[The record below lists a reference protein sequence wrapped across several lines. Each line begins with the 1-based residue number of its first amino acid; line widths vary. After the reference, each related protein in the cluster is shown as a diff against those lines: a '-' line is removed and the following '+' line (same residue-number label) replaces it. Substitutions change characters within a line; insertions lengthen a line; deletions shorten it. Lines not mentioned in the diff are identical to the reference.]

1 MRKQW
6 KKFDSISDQCYSSV
20 VRGTPRLDKW
30 SRGFDLLVKIIEDG
44 RSEEPGF
51 ARELYLLDVDTDY
64 AHDVYGWLMDY
75 MDELASHGM
84 YEELED
90 VCRKL
95 LQLFAWEEEFPSELN
110 FHLAYALEGQE
121 KNEEALEFCEEWQ
134 KNEANSPIADAALIH
149 AKIAVEDLSGAEEI
163 MQRYMTG
170 EGSYNINNEELYMAA
185 KRLYRENGDKKA
197 ARKVQKAWRSTKHH
211 YSNLF

>member
-95 LQLFAWEEEFPSELN
+95 LHLFAWEEEFPSELN

-163 MQRYMTG
+163 MQRYMTE

-185 KRLYRENGDKKA
+185 
-197 ARKVQKAWRSTKHH
+197 
-211 YSNLF
+211 NLF